1 MCIRDSSLGIILG
14 LVNFSLGNGNMAAF
28 HHPLAYKTQI
38 THFDRRFQVNPLRNG
53 IGADIRDCLLYTS
66 RRMPVPEPFL

>member
-1 MCIRDSSLGIILG
+1 
-14 LVNFSLGNGNMAAF
+14 MAAF

-53 IGADIRDCLLYTS
+53 IGADIRELPLRNGSAPCVSIRAQIDGIRS
-66 RRMPVPEPFL
+66 IVPVAESLRGV

>member
-1 MCIRDSSLGIILG
+1 
-14 LVNFSLGNGNMAAF
+14 MAAF

-53 IGADIRDCLLYTS
+53 IGADIRELPLRSGSAPCVSIRAQIDGITVNRSL
-66 RRMPVPEPFL
+66 RGV